1 MIHVEVSADAPWPEG
16 EWQALARAAAEA
28 AVAASPHGPL
38 LASPAAIEISVKLA
52 TDAEV
57 QALNRQYRDKDKPTN
72 VLSFPMVQ
80 ADLID
85 TVSENSDD
93 GEVLLGDI
101 VVAHGV
107 CAAEAAEKGIG
118 LADHLSHLVVHGVLH
133 LLGLDHER
141 GDADADAMEEMER
154 VALARLGLP
163 DPYAARER

>member
-1 MIHVEVSADAPWPEG
+1 MIHVEVSADPAWG
-16 EWQALARAAAEA
+16 QGDWQALAQAAAEA

-38 LASPAAIEISVKLA
+38 LTGPAAIEISVKLA
-52 TDAEV
+52 DDAEV
-57 QALNRQYRDKDKPTN
+57 QALNRQYRDKDRPTN

-80 ADLID
+80 ADLVD
-85 TVSENSDD
+85 TVSMNSDD

-107 CAAEAAEKGIG
+107 CVGEAAEKGIS
-118 LADHLSHLVVHGVLH
+118 LSDHLTHLVVHGVLH

-163 DPYAARER
+163 DPYAPAQG